1 MEDLNNKI
9 GIALRRLRLS
19 QEGKISQEEIADY
32 SGISTRYYCDLEN
45 GKKIPS
51 LKVLIKIA
59 KTYKMTLV
67 ELIQLLDI

>member
-1 MEDLNNKI
+1 MEHLKNKI
-9 GIALRRLRLS
+9 GIGLRKLRLS

-45 GKKIPS
+45 GKKMPS
-51 LKVLIKIA
+51 VMVLLSIA

-67 ELIQLLDI
+67 ELIQILDI